1 MLRLEKNRLTS
12 FHLQETMITKGVASV
27 RSPVCNLQ
35 QHDAS
40 VSHERFVRAVELAFR
55 GEYDIDVDEE
65 VGYPPSDRGAWL
77 TGMCHCRCST
87 YGRMNRLSASRISQK
102 GWRSFRP
109 VPPFEYDTLRGR

>member
-1 MLRLEKNRLTS
+1 MGLTRY
-12 FHLQETMITKGVASV
+12 HVQETMVTKGVASV

-65 VGYPPSDRGAWL
+65 VRCSISDRCAQL
-77 TGMCHCRCST
+77 TGVYRCRCST
-87 YGRMNRLSASRISQK
+87 YGRTSRRSVLWISRK
-102 GWRSFRP
+102 AWRSFR
-109 VPPFEYDTLRGR
+109 